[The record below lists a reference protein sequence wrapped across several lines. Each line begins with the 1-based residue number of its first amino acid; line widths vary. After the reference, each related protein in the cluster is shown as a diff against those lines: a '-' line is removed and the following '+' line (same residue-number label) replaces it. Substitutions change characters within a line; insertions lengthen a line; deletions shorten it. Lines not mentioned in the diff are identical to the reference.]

1 MESIRLRSIAPLFYL
16 IWLILA
22 IIQAA
27 NTELLDDEAY
37 YWTFSQHLDWGYFDH
52 PPMTALL
59 IRAGYW
65 IFPNEL
71 GVRLLCILLSTGSI
85 WLLEKMTIRKEPRL
99 FYAIALSMIAL
110 QLGGSSAKLLAEA
123 SKIGE
128 DFGYDEIN
136 LNLGCPSRK
145 VEKSKFGACLMKEP
159 NLVADCLSKM
169 QASTNLPVTIK
180 TRIGYDNV
188 EDYENL
194 HNFISTLKSTGV
206 KTFIIHARKAMLGKF
221 TPKQNLNIPP
231 LKYEY
236 VYKLKEDFPNEEII
250 INGGITS
257 VDQIN
262 PLLQKTDG
270 VMIGR
275 AAYHTPYMLAEIEK
289 EIFGTKEVLSRQDVI
304 EQLIPYVKDEIK
316 KGTRL
321 NQIMRHTIGLFHGQ
335 TGASY
340 WKRYLSENMCV
351 RDADV
356 KKIDHIM
363 DKIKYNNIDT
373 SVGQTA

>member
-1 MESIRLRSIAPLFYL
+1 MNRKVSIAPMMDCTDRHERFFLRL
-16 IWLILA
+16 ISKNVFLY
-22 IIQAA
+22 
-27 NTELLDDEAY
+27 TEMIVDEAI
-37 YWTFSQHLDWGYFDH
+37 SRG
-52 PPMTALL
+52 
-59 IRAGYW
+59 
-65 IFPNEL
+65 NKKK
-71 GVRLLCILLSTGSI
+71 
-85 WLLEKMTIRKEPRL
+85 LLEFNINEKPV
-99 FYAIALSMIAL
+99 AL
-110 QLGGSSAKLLAEA
+110 QLGGSSPKLLSEA

-136 LNLGCPSRK
+136 LNLGCPSKK
-145 VEKSKFGACLMKEP
+145 VEKNKFGACLMKEP
-159 NLVADCLSKM
+159 KLVADCLSEM
-169 QASTNLPVTIK
+169 QTKTKLPVTIK

-194 HNFISTLKSTGV
+194 YNFISILKSTGV

-236 VYKLKEDFPNEEII
+236 VYKLKEDFPNENII

-257 VDQIN
+257 VEEIK
-262 PLLQKTDG
+262 PHLKKTDG

-275 AAYHTPYMLAEIEK
+275 AAYHTPYLLAEIEK
-289 EIFGTKEVLSRQDVI
+289 EIFNNNDVPSRQDVI
-304 EQLIPYVKDEIK
+304 EQLIPYIK
-316 KGTRL
+316 SELNKGTRL

-363 DKIKYNNIDT
+363 DKIKFNNVDT
-373 SVGQTA
+373 SVGQSA